1 MPAPGYTTSF
11 VVQLKNA
18 VSISFDEIDQNLRKL
33 PGVEDVV
40 IVEEAAM
47 AYLKVDRQHFREEQ
61 LAHFGI
67 VRQGSNAS
75 NTGCLHGTQA
85 FSKRDQEHTMARGVN
100 KVILIGNLGQD
111 PDTRYT
117 PNGNAVVNLNLA
129 TDESY
134 KDRQSGQLVPKTE
147 WHRVV
152 LFGKVAEVAGQYLR
166 KGSKV
171 YIEGRLQ
178 TRKWQGQDGQD
189 RYTTEIVVDINGQ
202 MQMLDS
208 RGGEGGM
215 NQGAPQG
222 RPQQAASYNN
232 PPPQQQQ
239 GGQGNQGGGYSN
251 QPPQQQGGGM
261 PEPIDDFDDDIP
273 F

>member
-1 MPAPGYTTSF
+1 
-11 VVQLKNA
+11 
-18 VSISFDEIDQNLRKL
+18 
-33 PGVEDVV
+33 
-40 IVEEAAM
+40 
-47 AYLKVDRQHFREEQ
+47 
-61 LAHFGI
+61 
-67 VRQGSNAS
+67 
-75 NTGCLHGTQA
+75 
-85 FSKRDQEHTMARGVN
+85 MARGIN

-134 KDRQSGQLVPKTE
+134 KDRQTGQMVPRTE
-147 WHRVV
+147 WHRIVI
-152 LFGKVAEVAGQYLR
+152 FGKVAEVAGQYLR

-208 RGGEGGM
+208 RGSEGGM

-222 RPQQAASYNN
+222 RPQQQAQA
-232 PPPQQQQ
+232 PQQQYNAPQ
-239 GGQGNQGGGYSN
+239 
-251 QPPQQQGGGM
+251 QPQQPQQQGGYNNPAPQQQAGSM